1 MFTIK
6 VFNYDFDLFVW
17 YLNFASH
24 LIKKKKFNYFPF
36 QLKVQY
42 IDYGNTEEIQA
53 TGLLEI
59 PPTVAAHKPLAYKL
73 VLHNIMVKDVT
84 DQNVCKQ

>member
-1 MFTIK
+1 M
-6 VFNYDFDLFVW
+6 
-17 YLNFASH
+17 
-24 LIKKKKFNYFPF
+24 
-36 QLKVQY
+36 QY

-59 PPTVAAHKPLAYKL
+59 PPTVAAHKPLAYKI

-84 DQNVCKQ
+84 DQNVNSPQKMKDHLNFVKMV

>member
-1 MFTIK
+1 M
-6 VFNYDFDLFVW
+6 
-17 YLNFASH
+17 
-24 LIKKKKFNYFPF
+24 
-36 QLKVQY
+36 QY

>member
-1 MFTIK
+1 M
-6 VFNYDFDLFVW
+6 
-17 YLNFASH
+17 
-24 LIKKKKFNYFPF
+24 
-36 QLKVQY
+36 QY

-53 TGLLEI
+53 TGLQEI

-84 DQNVCKQ
+84 DQNVSEE